1 MSHNCDTAGVNQ
13 AGKERGEKVSE
24 KKKAVPE
31 ALQNND
37 IKNSIKRSGFTAR
50 LALAVSII
58 SLIGQLIFFLLRFA

>member
-1 MSHNCDTAGVNQ
+1 M
-13 AGKERGEKVSE
+13 SE

-37 IKNSIKRSGFTAR
+37 IKNNIKRSGFAAR

>member
-1 MSHNCDTAGVNQ
+1 MTGDTAGVIR
-13 AGKERGEKVSE
+13 RGRREVREVSE